1 MPHARPYSRQF
12 LRICQP
18 FLERVRAIVANLRI
32 ILADDH
38 PFVLLGLKS
47 TLERCKGL
55 SVVGQALTPTALFA
69 LLQCTPCDVLA
80 VDLSMPEPAGHIADG
95 LGLIRR
101 IRGEWPSLRV
111 VVVTAQTN
119 AAMLRVIAAD
129 GCISLLGKID
139 SLEELPRAICESAR
153 GARFLGRSVSETLAR
168 SQQDD
173 ALFVS
178 ALLLS
183 KRHVDILRRLVN
195 GESIEQIA
203 ATLGCHRRTVSRQ
216 KHEAMARLGVND
228 DPALFS
234 WVRAYGSMLLAPEN

>member
-1 MPHARPYSRQF
+1 M
-12 LRICQP
+12 
-18 FLERVRAIVANLRI
+18 ANLRI

-47 TLERCKGL
+47 TLERYEGL
-55 SVVGQALTPTALFA
+55 SVVGQALTPTALIA
-69 LLQCTPCDVLA
+69 LLQRTRCDVLA
-80 VDLSMPEPAGHIADG
+80 VDLSMPELAGDIGDG

-129 GCISLLGKID
+129 GSISLLGKAD
-139 SLEELPRAICESAR
+139 SLEELPSAICDSAR
-153 GARFLGRSVSETLAR
+153 GARYLGRSVSETLAR

-173 ALFVS
+173 GRVVS
-178 ALLLS
+178 APLLS
-183 KRHVDILRRLVN
+183 KRQTDILRRLVS
-195 GESIEQIA
+195 GESIAQIA
-203 ATLGCHRRTVSRQ
+203 AALGCHRRTVSRQ
-216 KHEAMARLGVND
+216 KREAMARLGVTD

-234 WVRAYGSMLLAPEN
+234 SVRACGKVLLEPEN